1 MLPKLKIALCQIKTG
16 SVKVANITNARNAVR
31 DAVSSTG
38 SNLVVLPECWNS
50 PYNTA
55 CFPEYSEIL
64 PGVGFSAVGVAAS
77 SSSPSASMLCDVA
90 KELNIWLVGG
100 SVPERETAG
109 PGAAGEDKIF
119 NTCLVVNPEGVIVG
133 KHRKVHLFDI
143 DVPGKITFKES
154 DSLTGGAD
162 CTVIETPWGGLGV
175 GICYDIRFP
184 EFATLMRQRGA
195 SILVYPGAFNMTT
208 GPAHWELLSRA
219 RAVDNQCYVAVCSP
233 ARDPEGGYVAF
244 GHSSIISPWGEV
256 VATIAGEEG
265 VVSADIDLS
274 LVDEMRRNIPCW
286 KQKRAD
292 IYETVSKN

>member
-1 MLPKLKIALCQIKTG
+1 MLPKLKIALCQIKVG
-16 SVKVANITNARNAVR
+16 SVKTVNIANAQKAITDAVR
-31 DAVSSTG
+31 NTG

-64 PGVGFSAVGVAAS
+64 PGVGGSVGADPAE
-77 SSSPSASMLCDVA
+77 SPSVTMLCALA

-100 SVPERETAG
+100 SVPEREADTSSAG
-109 PGAAGEDKIF
+109 IDKIF
-119 NTCLVVNPEGVIVG
+119 NTCLVVNPEGVVVG

-154 DSLTGGAD
+154 DSLTGGTD
-162 CTVIETPWGGLGV
+162 CTVVDTPWGGLGV

-208 GPAHWELLSRA
+208 GPAHWELLQRA
-219 RAVDNQCYVAVCSP
+219 RAVDNQCYVAACSP
-233 ARDPEGGYVAF
+233 ARDPEGGYVAY
-244 GHSSIISPWGEV
+244 GHSSIVNPWGEV
-256 VATIAGEEG
+256 VATIADQEG
-265 VVSADIDLS
+265 VVSADIDLGS
-274 LVDEMRRNIPCW
+274 VDEMRQNIPCW
-286 KQKRAD
+286 KQKRTD
-292 IYETVSKN
+292 IYEMVAKK